1 MAALEGLLR
10 QVAEEHRTLTRDE
23 ARSAL
28 QSILTSE
35 PGPAADQEIAGLLS
49 AMATRGETVDELTG
63 FAQAMRALATPVP
76 LNEEERASLVDTCGT
91 GGDGQNTFNIST
103 GAALLAAAAGAKVAK
118 HGNRGVTSK
127 CGSADVLEAMRV
139 PVVLTPAQSVECL
152 RTTGFAFLYAP
163 NLHPAMK
170 RVQPVRRALG
180 MRTIFNLAGP
190 LTNPAGAQAQ
200 IMGVFSPSKLDLV
213 AGAMVQ
219 LGIRFGRVV
228 HAHNGID
235 EIALSATDTVVIRA
249 LSDHEV
255 PYAFHMLV
263 HPEDGGLT
271 PADLSHLQGG
281 DTPET
286 NAVILES
293 VLEGREKGPR
303 RDVVLLNAAA
313 ALEAAGL
320 AGSLKD
326 GVARA
331 LEAIESG
338 AAAKTLAAL
347 RDYGRS
353 VGATKAR

>member
-1 MAALEGLLR
+1 MPALEGLLK
-10 QVAEEHRTLTRDE
+10 QIAEEHRTLTREE

-28 QSILTSE
+28 QAILTSD
-35 PGPAADQEIAGLLS
+35 PGPAVDQEIAALLS

-63 FAQAMRALATPVP
+63 FAQAMRSLATPVP
-76 LNEEERASLVDTCGT
+76 LSEEERASLVDTCGT

-118 HGNRGVTSK
+118 HGNRGVTSR

-139 PVVLTPAQSVECL
+139 PVALTPEQSTECL
-152 RTTGFAFLYAP
+152 RATGFTFLYAP
-163 NLHPAMK
+163 HLHPAMK
-170 RVQPVRRALG
+170 RVQGVRRALG

-200 IMGVFSPSKLDLV
+200 IMGVFSPAKLNLV

-219 LGIRFGRVV
+219 LGVRFGRVV

-235 EIALSATDTVVIRA
+235 EIALSATDTVLIRA

-255 PYAFHMLV
+255 PYAFHMMV
-263 HPEDGGLT
+263 HPEDAGLR

-281 DTPET
+281 DTPQT
-286 NAVILES
+286 NAAILEA
-293 VLEGREKGPR
+293 VLEGREQGPR
-303 RDVVLLNAAA
+303 RDVVLINAAA

-326 GVARA
+326 GAARA

-338 AAAKTLAAL
+338 AAGRTLEAL
-347 RDYGRS
+347 REFGRS
-353 VGATKAR
+353 VNVPATR